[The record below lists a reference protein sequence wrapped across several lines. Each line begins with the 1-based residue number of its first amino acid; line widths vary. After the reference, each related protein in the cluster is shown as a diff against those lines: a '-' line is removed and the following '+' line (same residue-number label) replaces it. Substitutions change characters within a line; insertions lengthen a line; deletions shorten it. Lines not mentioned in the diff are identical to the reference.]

1 MLILCVTIFLPTTVS
16 TGLQGMPC
24 QLESQVHST
33 NTLIDEVG
41 LVEMEVGLDQLTWG
55 DADLQRELR
64 RLKDNS
70 LKIPNLK
77 YIFKIAL
84 LGVIPT
90 LAHYSD
96 IVSDIS
102 SGRICGIYVLTYYL
116 TFFSEILF
124 DILSGILSG
133 IYSDILSGIYYIL
146 ILPGHEFGLGVLLF
160 AWINANG
167 LNIHQML
174 VSHVCTQW
182 LPLPLIPQNGQV
194 LNLRVGPEKFSGY
207 WKNRTLAQGLK
218 KDVGGR
224 FRYAVGLQS
233 WVNGPAQMSFS
244 GPGLFLGTI
253 LSSNI
258 AKKFRVSVWKLKASI
273 TWHETSRTFPRHLR
287 QNFSCLDPKFQCRW
301 PGFCCFHNV
310 IMKMTEP
317 GAATRD
323 SMQRVSISCIDCSS
337 RSFLSSKVK
346 LSVSGRKIFARP
358 QSMQSQLLAVGWLVG
373 PWLPAWKTWNC
384 LRSGQSGHVHKH
396 LVTGKGSKVTRAD
409 HERWKN
415 GCEYRCVKSSSE
427 VHARRR
433 YQTRSVAEDCWGS
446 YLKTHKSTSCVDHR
460 ISQCLYSLDVAFVG
474 VCTGFAEDN
483 NILPQLK
490 EDCPAKVL
498 LRGLQLNKSQCC
510 SSSATWSARCFHS
523 IGKDQ
528 IRLVSRVFLL

>member
-84 LGVIPT
+84 LRVIPT
-90 LAHYSD
+90 LTHYSD
-96 IVSDIS
+96 IVSDIIWT
-102 SGRICGIYVLTYYL
+102 ICGIYVLTYYL
-116 TFFSEILF
+116 TFFSEIRF

-146 ILPGHEFGLGVLLF
+146 ILPCHEFGLGVLLF

-233 WVNGPAQMSFS
+233 WANFV
-244 GPGLFLGTI
+244 
-253 LSSNI
+253 
-258 AKKFRVSVWKLKASI
+258 KFRLWTHVVPYVDSCWLAWALIALSTEESHSFVI
-273 TWHETSRTFPRHLR
+273 RT
-287 QNFSCLDPKFQCRW
+287 
-301 PGFCCFHNV
+301 
-310 IMKMTEP
+310 
-317 GAATRD
+317 
-323 SMQRVSISCIDCSS
+323 
-337 RSFLSSKVK
+337 VK
-346 LSVSGRKIFARP
+346 R
-358 QSMQSQLLAVGWLVG
+358 
-373 PWLPAWKTWNC
+373 
-384 LRSGQSGHVHKH
+384 
-396 LVTGKGSKVTRAD
+396 
-409 HERWKN
+409 
-415 GCEYRCVKSSSE
+415 
-427 VHARRR
+427 
-433 YQTRSVAEDCWGS
+433 
-446 YLKTHKSTSCVDHR
+446 
-460 ISQCLYSLDVAFVG
+460 
-474 VCTGFAEDN
+474 
-483 NILPQLK
+483 
-490 EDCPAKVL
+490 PAKVCRPSRSAESPVSVQL
-498 LRGLQLNKSQCC
+498 GRNNEHQRTKCWRVTKNLVDYVDLAMKTYDIVWRKMVEGKLEFVFASRIKTVQVTKSYQASMDGFQRCPRLWWSLETTRSLQSLS
-510 SSSATWSARCFHS
+510 
-523 IGKDQ
+523 
-528 IRLVSRVFLL
+528 

>member
-1 MLILCVTIFLPTTVS
+1 MSKNLTELQRFWEKNASQQVQFFSKKRALPILFCHKSEPSKQYMSFRIIWKKIATIATLATNQELT
-16 TGLQGMPC
+16 LQGMPC

-84 LGVIPT
+84 LRVIPT
-90 LAHYSD
+90 LTHYSD

-146 ILPGHEFGLGVLLF
+146 ILPCHEFGLGVLLF

-167 LNIHQML
+167 LNIPQML

-207 WKNRTLAQGLK
+207 WKNRILAQGLK

-233 WVNGPAQMSFS
+233 WVN
-244 GPGLFLGTI
+244 
-253 LSSNI
+253 
-258 AKKFRVSVWKLKASI
+258 AS
-273 TWHETSRTFPRHLR
+273 
-287 QNFSCLDPKFQCRW
+287 
-301 PGFCCFHNV
+301 
-310 IMKMTEP
+310 
-317 GAATRD
+317 
-323 SMQRVSISCIDCSS
+323 
-337 RSFLSSKVK
+337 
-346 LSVSGRKIFARP
+346 
-358 QSMQSQLLAVGWLVG
+358 
-373 PWLPAWKTWNC
+373 
-384 LRSGQSGHVHKH
+384 
-396 LVTGKGSKVTRAD
+396 
-409 HERWKN
+409 
-415 GCEYRCVKSSSE
+415 
-427 VHARRR
+427 
-433 YQTRSVAEDCWGS
+433 
-446 YLKTHKSTSCVDHR
+446 
-460 ISQCLYSLDVAFVG
+460 
-474 VCTGFAEDN
+474 
-483 NILPQLK
+483 
-490 EDCPAKVL
+490 
-498 LRGLQLNKSQCC
+498 
-510 SSSATWSARCFHS
+510 
-523 IGKDQ
+523 
-528 IRLVSRVFLL
+528 

>member
-55 DADLQRELR
+55 DAWPLR

-84 LGVIPT
+84 LRVIPT
-90 LAHYSD
+90 LTHYSD

-102 SGRICGIYVLTYYL
+102 SGRICGTYVLTYYL

-146 ILPGHEFGLGVLLF
+146 ILPCHEFGLGVLLS

-167 LNIHQML
+167 LNIPQML

-207 WKNRTLAQGLK
+207 WKNRILAQGLK

-233 WVNGPAQMSFS
+233 WVNVDYMVTGSLSTASFDQTHFIDIWNIHQIFRWPFMNFNVLLINCWLNGES
-244 GPGLFLGTI
+244 CW
-253 LSSNI
+253 SN
-258 AKKFRVSVWKLKASI
+258 
-273 TWHETSRTFPRHLR
+273 
-287 QNFSCLDPKFQCRW
+287 PKF
-301 PGFCCFHNV
+301 
-310 IMKMTEP
+310 IK
-317 GAATRD
+317 
-323 SMQRVSISCIDCSS
+323 
-337 RSFLSSKVK
+337 
-346 LSVSGRKIFARP
+346 
-358 QSMQSQLLAVGWLVG
+358 
-373 PWLPAWKTWNC
+373 
-384 LRSGQSGHVHKH
+384 
-396 LVTGKGSKVTRAD
+396 
-409 HERWKN
+409 
-415 GCEYRCVKSSSE
+415 
-427 VHARRR
+427 
-433 YQTRSVAEDCWGS
+433 
-446 YLKTHKSTSCVDHR
+446 
-460 ISQCLYSLDVAFVG
+460 
-474 VCTGFAEDN
+474 
-483 NILPQLK
+483 
-490 EDCPAKVL
+490 
-498 LRGLQLNKSQCC
+498 
-510 SSSATWSARCFHS
+510 
-523 IGKDQ
+523 
-528 IRLVSRVFLL
+528 RLVSAKI

>member
-41 LVEMEVGLDQLTWG
+41 LVEMEVGLGQLTWG

-84 LGVIPT
+84 LRVIPT
-90 LAHYSD
+90 RTHYSD

-146 ILPGHEFGLGVLLF
+146 ILPCHEFGLGVLLF

-218 KDVGGR
+218 DVGGR

-233 WVNGPAQMSFS
+233 WVNNYHPKIDLGQPVGWVKHKWEAIPYSNWTASTRWSCPLTSQVKDDYPTKSRWMSPFS
-244 GPGLFLGTI
+244 GRWWHPPCRSARRTARRSQEMLQSLSGRAWKPGNRSFWWHQMDKLDIQWVNPFDATIWWVNPFNGFWYWYFLG
-253 LSSNI
+253 
-258 AKKFRVSVWKLKASI
+258 
-273 TWHETSRTFPRHLR
+273 
-287 QNFSCLDPKFQCRW
+287 
-301 PGFCCFHNV
+301 
-310 IMKMTEP
+310 
-317 GAATRD
+317 
-323 SMQRVSISCIDCSS
+323 
-337 RSFLSSKVK
+337 
-346 LSVSGRKIFARP
+346 
-358 QSMQSQLLAVGWLVG
+358 
-373 PWLPAWKTWNC
+373 
-384 LRSGQSGHVHKH
+384 
-396 LVTGKGSKVTRAD
+396 
-409 HERWKN
+409 
-415 GCEYRCVKSSSE
+415 
-427 VHARRR
+427 
-433 YQTRSVAEDCWGS
+433 
-446 YLKTHKSTSCVDHR
+446 
-460 ISQCLYSLDVAFVG
+460 
-474 VCTGFAEDN
+474 
-483 NILPQLK
+483 
-490 EDCPAKVL
+490 
-498 LRGLQLNKSQCC
+498 
-510 SSSATWSARCFHS
+510 
-523 IGKDQ
+523 
-528 IRLVSRVFLL
+528 

>member
-1 MLILCVTIFLPTTVS
+1 MLILCVTIFLPTAVS

-84 LGVIPT
+84 LRVIPT
-90 LAHYSD
+90 LTHYSD

-133 IYSDILSGIYYIL
+133 IYSDILSGIYTIFWSCL
-146 ILPGHEFGLGVLLF
+146 AMSLGWERFYLRGS
-160 AWINANG
+160 I
-167 LNIHQML
+167 IHQML

-182 LPLPLIPQNGQV
+182 LPLPLMPQNGQV

-233 WVNGPAQMSFS
+233 WVNACS
-244 GPGLFLGTI
+244 GKPEHCWNLARTSLEPCWNLAPCNPGNLQLWNLGTVQN
-253 LSSNI
+253 LGTLPDNI
-258 AKKFRVSVWKLKASI
+258 AKL
-273 TWHETSRTFPRHLR
+273 
-287 QNFSCLDPKFQCRW
+287 
-301 PGFCCFHNV
+301 G
-310 IMKMTEP
+310 
-317 GAATRD
+317 
-323 SMQRVSISCIDCSS
+323 
-337 RSFLSSKVK
+337 
-346 LSVSGRKIFARP
+346 
-358 QSMQSQLLAVGWLVG
+358 
-373 PWLPAWKTWNC
+373 
-384 LRSGQSGHVHKH
+384 
-396 LVTGKGSKVTRAD
+396 
-409 HERWKN
+409 
-415 GCEYRCVKSSSE
+415 
-427 VHARRR
+427 
-433 YQTRSVAEDCWGS
+433 
-446 YLKTHKSTSCVDHR
+446 
-460 ISQCLYSLDVAFVG
+460 
-474 VCTGFAEDN
+474 
-483 NILPQLK
+483 
-490 EDCPAKVL
+490 
-498 LRGLQLNKSQCC
+498 
-510 SSSATWSARCFHS
+510 
-523 IGKDQ
+523 
-528 IRLVSRVFLL
+528 

>member
-84 LGVIPT
+84 LRVIPT
-90 LAHYSD
+90 LTHYSD

-124 DILSGILSG
+124 DILSGILCG

-146 ILPGHEFGLGVLLF
+146 ILPCHEFGLGVLLF

-233 WVNGPAQMSFS
+233 WVN
-244 GPGLFLGTI
+244 
-253 LSSNI
+253 
-258 AKKFRVSVWKLKASI
+258 
-273 TWHETSRTFPRHLR
+273 
-287 QNFSCLDPKFQCRW
+287 
-301 PGFCCFHNV
+301 
-310 IMKMTEP
+310 
-317 GAATRD
+317 
-323 SMQRVSISCIDCSS
+323 CIC
-337 RSFLSSKVK
+337 
-346 LSVSGRKIFARP
+346 I
-358 QSMQSQLLAVGWLVG
+358 
-373 PWLPAWKTWNC
+373 
-384 LRSGQSGHVHKH
+384 
-396 LVTGKGSKVTRAD
+396 
-409 HERWKN
+409 
-415 GCEYRCVKSSSE
+415 Y
-427 VHARRR
+427 
-433 YQTRSVAEDCWGS
+433 
-446 YLKTHKSTSCVDHR
+446 
-460 ISQCLYSLDVAFVG
+460 I
-474 VCTGFAEDN
+474 
-483 NILPQLK
+483 
-490 EDCPAKVL
+490 
-498 LRGLQLNKSQCC
+498 
-510 SSSATWSARCFHS
+510 
-523 IGKDQ
+523 
-528 IRLVSRVFLL
+528 

>member
-84 LGVIPT
+84 LRVIPT
-90 LAHYSD
+90 LTHYSD

-146 ILPGHEFGLGVLLF
+146 ILPCHEFGLGVLLF

-233 WVNGPAQMSFS
+233 WVNLNLLSLLHFELILPPSPSLFQRLHGNVSCIVLRVFANAQSFS
-244 GPGLFLGTI
+244 
-253 LSSNI
+253 S
-258 AKKFRVSVWKLKASI
+258 
-273 TWHETSRTFPRHLR
+273 
-287 QNFSCLDPKFQCRW
+287 
-301 PGFCCFHNV
+301 
-310 IMKMTEP
+310 
-317 GAATRD
+317 AAD
-323 SMQRVSISCIDCSS
+323 
-337 RSFLSSKVK
+337 
-346 LSVSGRKIFARP
+346 VSGSAA
-358 QSMQSQLLAVGWLVG
+358 LA
-373 PWLPAWKTWNC
+373 
-384 LRSGQSGHVHKH
+384 
-396 LVTGKGSKVTRAD
+396 GSK
-409 HERWKN
+409 
-415 GCEYRCVKSSSE
+415 
-427 VHARRR
+427 
-433 YQTRSVAEDCWGS
+433 QTP
-446 YLKTHKSTSCVDHR
+446 LSC
-460 ISQCLYSLDVAFVG
+460 
-474 VCTGFAEDN
+474 T
-483 NILPQLK
+483 
-490 EDCPAKVL
+490 VL
-498 LRGLQLNKSQCC
+498 LRC
-510 SSSATWSARCFHS
+510 
-523 IGKDQ
+523 
-528 IRLVSRVFLL
+528 

>member
-84 LGVIPT
+84 LRVIPT
-90 LAHYSD
+90 LTHYSD

-146 ILPGHEFGLGVLLF
+146 ILPCHEFGLGVLLF

-233 WVNGPAQMSFS
+233 WVNLLVASPAVVY
-244 GPGLFLGTI
+244 
-253 LSSNI
+253 LS
-258 AKKFRVSVWKLKASI
+258 AKFAP
-273 TWHETSRTFPRHLR
+273 F
-287 QNFSCLDPKFQCRW
+287 N
-301 PGFCCFHNV
+301 GF
-310 IMKMTEP
+310 I
-317 GAATRD
+317 
-323 SMQRVSISCIDCSS
+323 
-337 RSFLSSKVK
+337 
-346 LSVSGRKIFARP
+346 
-358 QSMQSQLLAVGWLVG
+358 
-373 PWLPAWKTWNC
+373 
-384 LRSGQSGHVHKH
+384 
-396 LVTGKGSKVTRAD
+396 VTRAPTYG
-409 HERWKN
+409 KQLVKCCN
-415 GCEYRCVKSSSE
+415 FYRNRE
-427 VHARRR
+427 FAR
-433 YQTRSVAEDCWGS
+433 
-446 YLKTHKSTSCVDHR
+446 
-460 ISQCLYSLDVAFVG
+460 F
-474 VCTGFAEDN
+474 
-483 NILPQLK
+483 
-490 EDCPAKVL
+490 
-498 LRGLQLNKSQCC
+498 
-510 SSSATWSARCFHS
+510 SAMVEQS
-523 IGKDQ
+523 
-528 IRLVSRVFLL
+528 

>member
-84 LGVIPT
+84 LRVIPT
-90 LAHYSD
+90 LTHYSD

-146 ILPGHEFGLGVLLF
+146 ILPCHEFGLGVLLF

-207 WKNRTLAQGLK
+207 WKNRILAQGLK

-233 WVNGPAQMSFS
+233 WVNHTVLWQFHFFFCGHANHSF
-244 GPGLFLGTI
+244 GDFLWFPKMGGTP
-253 LSSNI
+253 LHHP
-258 AKKFRVSVWKLKASI
+258 V
-273 TWHETSRTFPRHLR
+273 
-287 QNFSCLDPKFQCRW
+287 
-301 PGFCCFHNV
+301 
-310 IMKMTEP
+310 
-317 GAATRD
+317 TR
-323 SMQRVSISCIDCSS
+323 
-337 RSFLSSKVK
+337 
-346 LSVSGRKIFARP
+346 
-358 QSMQSQLLAVGWLVG
+358 
-373 PWLPAWKTWNC
+373 PWLSIET
-384 LRSGQSGHVHKH
+384 HV
-396 LVTGKGSKVTRAD
+396 LGESP
-409 HERWKN
+409 
-415 GCEYRCVKSSSE
+415 CFQKS
-427 VHARRR
+427 
-433 YQTRSVAEDCWGS
+433 
-446 YLKTHKSTSCVDHR
+446 
-460 ISQCLYSLDVAFVG
+460 
-474 VCTGFAEDN
+474 
-483 NILPQLK
+483 P
-490 EDCPAKVL
+490 
-498 LRGLQLNKSQCC
+498 
-510 SSSATWSARCFHS
+510 
-523 IGKDQ
+523 
-528 IRLVSRVFLL
+528 FL

>member
-84 LGVIPT
+84 LRVIPT
-90 LAHYSD
+90 LTHYSD

-146 ILPGHEFGLGVLLF
+146 ILPCHEFGLGVLLF

-233 WVNGPAQMSFS
+233 WVNG
-244 GPGLFLGTI
+244 LNVHV
-253 LSSNI
+253 SNI
-258 AKKFRVSVWKLKASI
+258 I
-273 TWHETSRTFPRHLR
+273 PPTSSRWSRILCLSPRQRLQSTGCCR
-287 QNFSCLDPKFQCRW
+287 QSTCMPRLP
-301 PGFCCFHNV
+301 
-310 IMKMTEP
+310 
-317 GAATRD
+317 TRD
-323 SMQRVSISCIDCSS
+323 SIGTWVCPHGGTVLSI
-337 RSFLSSKVK
+337 
-346 LSVSGRKIFARP
+346 RP
-358 QSMQSQLLAVGWLVG
+358 
-373 PWLPAWKTWNC
+373 T
-384 LRSGQSGHVHKH
+384 H
-396 LVTGKGSKVTRAD
+396 L
-409 HERWKN
+409 
-415 GCEYRCVKSSSE
+415 
-427 VHARRR
+427 
-433 YQTRSVAEDCWGS
+433 CW
-446 YLKTHKSTSCVDHR
+446 
-460 ISQCLYSLDVAFVG
+460 
-474 VCTGFAEDN
+474 
-483 NILPQLK
+483 
-490 EDCPAKVL
+490 
-498 LRGLQLNKSQCC
+498 
-510 SSSATWSARCFHS
+510 CF
-523 IGKDQ
+523 
-528 IRLVSRVFLL
+528 RLMHCF

>member
-84 LGVIPT
+84 WVIPT
-90 LAHYSD
+90 LTHYSD

-102 SGRICGIYVLTYYL
+102 PGRICGIYVLTYYL

-146 ILPGHEFGLGVLLF
+146 ILPCHEFGLGVLLF
-160 AWINANG
+160 ARINANG

-233 WVNGPAQMSFS
+233 WVNIYLFRLILLCRHHAPALSWGSRLGPVPWTSQTLR
-244 GPGLFLGTI
+244 PHGLDHTAFC
-253 LSSNI
+253 
-258 AKKFRVSVWKLKASI
+258 
-273 TWHETSRTFPRHLR
+273 R
-287 QNFSCLDPKFQCRW
+287 QHCEEC
-301 PGFCCFHNV
+301 
-310 IMKMTEP
+310 
-317 GAATRD
+317 
-323 SMQRVSISCIDCSS
+323 
-337 RSFLSSKVK
+337 
-346 LSVSGRKIFARP
+346 
-358 QSMQSQLLAVGWLVG
+358 AVGRNTLW
-373 PWLPAWKTWNC
+373 C
-384 LRSGQSGHVHKH
+384 LK
-396 LVTGKGSKVTRAD
+396 L
-409 HERWKN
+409 
-415 GCEYRCVKSSSE
+415 
-427 VHARRR
+427 
-433 YQTRSVAEDCWGS
+433 
-446 YLKTHKSTSCVDHR
+446 
-460 ISQCLYSLDVAFVG
+460 
-474 VCTGFAEDN
+474 
-483 NILPQLK
+483 ILP
-490 EDCPAKVL
+490 
-498 LRGLQLNKSQCC
+498 S
-510 SSSATWSARCFHS
+510 CFKPPW
-523 IGKDQ
+523 GP
-528 IRLVSRVFLL
+528 F

>member
-84 LGVIPT
+84 LRVIPT
-90 LAHYSD
+90 LTHYSD

-146 ILPGHEFGLGVLLF
+146 ILPCHEFGLGVLLF

-233 WVNGPAQMSFS
+233 WVTLRFEP
-244 GPGLFLGTI
+244 
-253 LSSNI
+253 
-258 AKKFRVSVWKLKASI
+258 RKLKIGWLFSSTGVIFSDGSSRLIHISSHSCKHQPEALDQPLANALSI
-273 TWHETSRTFPRHLR
+273 EVWETSTFVAHLPGT
-287 QNFSCLDPKFQCRW
+287 FCRNAAS
-301 PGFCCFHNV
+301 F
-310 IMKMTEP
+310 
-317 GAATRD
+317 ATRAPETA
-323 SMQRVSISCIDCSS
+323 
-337 RSFLSSKVK
+337 L
-346 LSVSGRKIFARP
+346 
-358 QSMQSQLLAVGWLVG
+358 
-373 PWLPAWKTWNC
+373 
-384 LRSGQSGHVHKH
+384 
-396 LVTGKGSKVTRAD
+396 
-409 HERWKN
+409 
-415 GCEYRCVKSSSE
+415 
-427 VHARRR
+427 ARRCGPSR
-433 YQTRSVAEDCWGS
+433 HWRGRCACWPPGQRWWR
-446 YLKTHKSTSCVDHR
+446 T
-460 ISQCLYSLDVAFVG
+460 Q
-474 VCTGFAEDN
+474 
-483 NILPQLK
+483 
-490 EDCPAKVL
+490 
-498 LRGLQLNKSQCC
+498 
-510 SSSATWSARCFHS
+510 WS
-523 IGKDQ
+523 
-528 IRLVSRVFLL
+528 

>member
-84 LGVIPT
+84 LRVIPT
-90 LAHYSD
+90 LTHYSD

-146 ILPGHEFGLGVLLF
+146 ILPCHEFGLGVLLF

-233 WVNGPAQMSFS
+233 WVN
-244 GPGLFLGTI
+244 I
-253 LSSNI
+253 LYVCVCLPLIFNP
-258 AKKFRVSVWKLKASI
+258 LL
-273 TWHETSRTFPRHLR
+273 TSRRGTSSWFLKISDVDYGCGVRSFRCPVQREELR
-287 QNFSCLDPKFQCRW
+287 QLLELSRLEAQQALGQLRRAK
-301 PGFCCFHNV
+301 G
-310 IMKMTEP
+310 
-317 GAATRD
+317 GA
-323 SMQRVSISCIDCSS
+323 
-337 RSFLSSKVK
+337 
-346 LSVSGRKIFARP
+346 
-358 QSMQSQLLAVGWLVG
+358 
-373 PWLPAWKTWNC
+373 
-384 LRSGQSGHVHKH
+384 
-396 LVTGKGSKVTRAD
+396 TGGLGVRA
-409 HERWKN
+409 
-415 GCEYRCVKSSSE
+415 
-427 VHARRR
+427 
-433 YQTRSVAEDCWGS
+433 
-446 YLKTHKSTSCVDHR
+446 
-460 ISQCLYSLDVAFVG
+460 
-474 VCTGFAEDN
+474 
-483 NILPQLK
+483 
-490 EDCPAKVL
+490 
-498 LRGLQLNKSQCC
+498 
-510 SSSATWSARCFHS
+510 
-523 IGKDQ
+523 
-528 IRLVSRVFLL
+528 

>member
-84 LGVIPT
+84 LRVIPT
-90 LAHYSD
+90 LTHYSD

-146 ILPGHEFGLGVLLF
+146 ILPCHEFGLGVLLF

-233 WVNGPAQMSFS
+233 WAGVLNSFEWDHRGPFVQLRSASNFLSHLVSSCLIFLNHLGWWNLSHTAQLQLLNCSISISMY
-244 GPGLFLGTI
+244 L
-253 LSSNI
+253 N
-258 AKKFRVSVWKLKASI
+258 VSP
-273 TWHETSRTFPRHLR
+273 TTSRSQLESAQGHTLRVLPSNRDIFSVQPKVHLLPHWG
-287 QNFSCLDPKFQCRW
+287 N
-301 PGFCCFHNV
+301 
-310 IMKMTEP
+310 P
-317 GAATRD
+317 GAVAQPTLRPTLYI
-323 SMQRVSISCIDCSS
+323 SILLYQRKPII
-337 RSFLSSKVK
+337 
-346 LSVSGRKIFARP
+346 
-358 QSMQSQLLAVGWLVG
+358 
-373 PWLPAWKTWNC
+373 
-384 LRSGQSGHVHKH
+384 
-396 LVTGKGSKVTRAD
+396 
-409 HERWKN
+409 
-415 GCEYRCVKSSSE
+415 
-427 VHARRR
+427 
-433 YQTRSVAEDCWGS
+433 
-446 YLKTHKSTSCVDHR
+446 
-460 ISQCLYSLDVAFVG
+460 
-474 VCTGFAEDN
+474 
-483 NILPQLK
+483 
-490 EDCPAKVL
+490 
-498 LRGLQLNKSQCC
+498 
-510 SSSATWSARCFHS
+510 
-523 IGKDQ
+523 
-528 IRLVSRVFLL
+528 

>member
-84 LGVIPT
+84 LRVIPT
-90 LAHYSD
+90 LTHYSD

-146 ILPGHEFGLGVLLF
+146 ILPCHEFGLGVLLF

-233 WVNGPAQMSFS
+233 WWFWCASGSFNAQHSS
-244 GPGLFLGTI
+244 
-253 LSSNI
+253 LSS
-258 AKKFRVSVWKLKASI
+258 
-273 TWHETSRTFPRHLR
+273 
-287 QNFSCLDPKFQCRW
+287 
-301 PGFCCFHNV
+301 
-310 IMKMTEP
+310 IM
-317 GAATRD
+317 
-323 SMQRVSISCIDCSS
+323 Q
-337 RSFLSSKVK
+337 F
-346 LSVSGRKIFARP
+346 FAFY
-358 QSMQSQLLAVGWLVG
+358 W
-373 PWLPAWKTWNC
+373 
-384 LRSGQSGHVHKH
+384 
-396 LVTGKGSKVTRAD
+396 
-409 HERWKN
+409 
-415 GCEYRCVKSSSE
+415 
-427 VHARRR
+427 
-433 YQTRSVAEDCWGS
+433 
-446 YLKTHKSTSCVDHR
+446 
-460 ISQCLYSLDVAFVG
+460 
-474 VCTGFAEDN
+474 
-483 NILPQLK
+483 
-490 EDCPAKVL
+490 
-498 LRGLQLNKSQCC
+498 
-510 SSSATWSARCFHS
+510 
-523 IGKDQ
+523 
-528 IRLVSRVFLL
+528 

>member
-84 LGVIPT
+84 LRVIPT
-90 LAHYSD
+90 LTHYSD

-146 ILPGHEFGLGVLLF
+146 ILPCHEFGLGVLLF

-233 WVNGPAQMSFS
+233 WVN
-244 GPGLFLGTI
+244 
-253 LSSNI
+253 
-258 AKKFRVSVWKLKASI
+258 
-273 TWHETSRTFPRHLR
+273 
-287 QNFSCLDPKFQCRW
+287 
-301 PGFCCFHNV
+301 HN
-310 IMKMTEP
+310 
-317 GAATRD
+317 
-323 SMQRVSISCIDCSS
+323 
-337 RSFLSSKVK
+337 
-346 LSVSGRKIFARP
+346 
-358 QSMQSQLLAVGWLVG
+358 
-373 PWLPAWKTWNC
+373 
-384 LRSGQSGHVHKH
+384 
-396 LVTGKGSKVTRAD
+396 
-409 HERWKN
+409 
-415 GCEYRCVKSSSE
+415 
-427 VHARRR
+427 
-433 YQTRSVAEDCWGS
+433 
-446 YLKTHKSTSCVDHR
+446 KSTSKAHHFTGR
-460 ISQCLYSLDVAFVG
+460 RTLD
-474 VCTGFAEDN
+474 
-483 NILPQLK
+483 LPGSGS
-490 EDCPAKVL
+490 CAKNL
-498 LRGLQLNKSQCC
+498 QWRLALQLFSQMLVKFAKDIPWRSLCVIPHESKKSVNYTNYGMNNRLDEWIKNTTDPMNVGPHI
-510 SSSATWSARCFHS
+510 AKLRTWPWLMVGL
-523 IGKDQ
+523 I
-528 IRLVSRVFLL
+528 